1 MALKQSVGEFLMSNQ
16 SKPVY
21 LKLRDMIAAAI
32 IDGRY
37 AEGDM
42 LPSVRALAAEQ
53 GANPLTVAK
62 AYQQFQNDG
71 LVEVQRGVG
80 MYVVDG
86 AAERLRRSGD
96 GENLIA
102 RLGGDEFVVVPRAAM
117 DEAAAT
123 ALAHQL
129 QSALREQV
137 SIDGEVLTR
146 TVSIGVAQ
154 GTPGVDTTSD
164 LLRRADQAVLTAK
177 NSGGNKVA
185 VFTDGMAMKN
195 EFGSAIE

>member
-1 MALKQSVGEFLMSNQ
+1 MSNQ

-37 AEGDM
+37 AEGAM

-80 MYVVDG
+80 MYVVRG
-86 AAERLRRSGD
+86 AADRLRQSERKLFLDNEWPEIRTRMERLG
-96 GENLIA
+96 
-102 RLGGDEFVVVPRAAM
+102 
-117 DEAAAT
+117 
-123 ALAHQL
+123 
-129 QSALREQV
+129 V
-137 SIDGEVLTR
+137 SPAE
-146 TVSIGVAQ
+146 
-154 GTPGVDTTSD
+154 
-164 LLRRADQAVLTAK
+164 LLSQA
-177 NSGGNKVA
+177 
-185 VFTDGMAMKN
+185 
-195 EFGSAIE
+195 